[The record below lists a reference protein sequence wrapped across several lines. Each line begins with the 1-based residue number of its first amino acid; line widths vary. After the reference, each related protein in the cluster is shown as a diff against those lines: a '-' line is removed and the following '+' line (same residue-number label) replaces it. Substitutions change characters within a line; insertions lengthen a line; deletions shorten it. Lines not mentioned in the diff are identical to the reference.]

1 MSIHEIKFTRSNKV
15 VKVNEGDS
23 IISSSNSQGMDLPF
37 SCMQGMCTTCIAKLV
52 EGEIEYLEPPE
63 ANTLTEEDIDN
74 NMVLLCVATPK
85 SSLIIEESEE

>member
-23 IISSSNSQGMDLPF
+23 IISSSNSKGMDLPF

-63 ANTLTEEDIDN
+63 ANTLTEEDIEN